1 MSSAGLVYLNFKE
14 IIPNAIAL
22 VLEREKGKLPFEP
35 ILNEAIVE
43 EIREKIYKNLIIY
56 VDANDNGVDK
66 VYEKDVAAV
75 PTTLWSR
82 VAKINPMW
90 WDEGAD
96 ENALF
101 HKAMDIV

>member
-1 MSSAGLVYLNFKE
+1 
-14 IIPNAIAL
+14 
-22 VLEREKGKLPFEP
+22 
-35 ILNEAIVE
+35 
-43 EIREKIYKNLIIY
+43 

-66 VYEKDVAAV
+66 VNEKDVAAV

-90 WDEGAD
+90 WDESAD

-101 HKAMDIV
+101 HKAMEIAEEEFYEEVKHSFLGSIQTV